1 MASTRTRRR
10 SSCRR
15 LPVSVGKPRGV
26 LHHRVQH
33 VGPEC
38 FRIVCFDC
46 PRTRVRMR
54 AHQCR

>member
-15 LPVSVGKPRGV
+15 IPVSVGKPRGV

-46 PRTRVRMR
+46 PRTRVPMR
-54 AHQCR
+54 APSV